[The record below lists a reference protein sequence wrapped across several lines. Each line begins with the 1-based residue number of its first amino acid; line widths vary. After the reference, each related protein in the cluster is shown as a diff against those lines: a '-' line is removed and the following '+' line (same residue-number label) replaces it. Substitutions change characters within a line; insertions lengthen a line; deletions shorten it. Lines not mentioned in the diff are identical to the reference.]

1 MKEGSF
7 MKINCLKSDLVQA
20 LHVVSRAV
28 ASKPQTPILS
38 GIHLKAEK
46 DNVELQATDYSLS
59 VLCRVQ
65 AEVEEAG
72 TIIVSGRYLQEVT
85 RNLPSDEVIIET
97 DTEEKQVFIRS
108 GSANFQLLVM
118 NRQSGEEFP
127 TLRPLEGKVTFTISD
142 VLLKQL
148 IRKTAFSCAGEEG
161 RPVFTGCM
169 LELGDDSVKMVAT
182 NTHRLSFMETALEG
196 VHGEG
201 RQFIIPAKVLEELR
215 QTLTSEIPED
225 VTIACTYSEISFA
238 FENIYLKS
246 RLIEGQFPDYRRVIP
261 TEFSTRVT
269 LSTADFLAA
278 VNRVSLIARASDYNV
293 IKLNFSG
300 GQVHMISNNPEIGQA
315 EERVAA
321 TIDGPDVAIAFNAAY
336 ITDVLKNI
344 DTKNFYFSLSEPLK
358 PAAIRETENE
368 EFIYIITPVRTQ
380 HG

>member
-1 MKEGSF
+1 

-38 GIHLKAEK
+38 GIYLKAEQ
-46 DNVELQATDYSLS
+46 DEVELQATDYALG
-59 VLCRVQ
+59 VICRVQ

-72 TIIVSGRYLQEVT
+72 TVILSGRYLQEVT
-85 RNLPSDEVIIET
+85 RHLPADEVIIET
-97 DTEEKQVFIRS
+97 DAEEKQVFIRS
-108 GSANFQLLVM
+108 GAAHFQLLVM
-118 NRQSGEEFP
+118 NRQKGEEFP
-127 TLRPLEGKVTFTISD
+127 TIRRLDGKVTFTISD

-169 LELGDDSVKMVAT
+169 LELGGEEVKMVAT
-182 NTHRLSFMETALEG
+182 NTHRLSFMETPLAG

-215 QTLTSEIPED
+215 QTMNSEVPED
-225 VTIACTYSEISFA
+225 VTVACTYSEISFA

-278 VNRVSLIARASDYNV
+278 VNRVSLIARSSDYNV
-293 IKLNFSG
+293 IKLNFSD
-300 GQVHMISNNPEIGQA
+300 GQVHMTSNNPEIGQA

-321 TIDGPDVAIAFNAAY
+321 TIDGPDVSIAFNAVY
-336 ITDVLKNI
+336 VTDVLKNI
-344 DTKNFYFSLSEPLK
+344 DTKNFYFSLSESLK

-368 EFIYIITPVRTQ
+368 AFIYIITPVRTQ
-380 HG
+380 RG